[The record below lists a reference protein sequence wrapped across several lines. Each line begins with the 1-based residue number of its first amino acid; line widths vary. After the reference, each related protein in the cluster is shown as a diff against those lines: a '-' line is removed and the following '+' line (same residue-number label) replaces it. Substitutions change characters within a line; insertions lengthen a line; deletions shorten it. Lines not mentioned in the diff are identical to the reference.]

1 MTMNVLYLQ
10 AYYSRNANP
19 LKGRKLFDRFRTQSD
34 ECRLGYIVRPDRGGV
49 EPRYQSDVVTFE
61 ELDQLEP
68 DLVFLERGCLEA
80 GEWRM
85 PEEQI
90 VRQVSRGAVV
100 VISDVDWN
108 ALNEEKEPYERVCQ
122 LCRVSVAYD
131 GNEPAELYDPVS
143 HYGGQRQIVC
153 RPDDIAFE
161 GWLAPVYD
169 GLPEFVVGL
178 PVPLRAWVELV
189 ATCNRHSTQSTVYL
203 GGHPFRE
210 PATGAF
216 AAACRFGGGYL
227 VLITGSV
234 SDDVWA
240 EAFPGNLEWLSR
252 LGNHLVER
260 VRIDRR
266 LNVMTHQVF
275 VSHSWTDHGF
285 ATAFGDE
292 LIRFPV
298 ISCAP

>member
-1 MTMNVLYLQ
+1 M
-10 AYYSRNANP
+10 
-19 LKGRKLFDRFRTQSD
+19 
-34 ECRLGYIVRPDRGGV
+34 
-49 EPRYQSDVVTFE
+49 
-61 ELDQLEP
+61 
-68 DLVFLERGCLEA
+68 
-80 GEWRM
+80 
-85 PEEQI
+85 
-90 VRQVSRGAVV
+90 
-100 VISDVDWN
+100 
-108 ALNEEKEPYERVCQ
+108 
-122 LCRVSVAYD
+122 SVAYD
-131 GNEPAELYDPVS
+131 GDEPAELYDPVS

-153 RPDDIAFE
+153 RPNDIAFE

-178 PVPLRAWVELV
+178 PVPMRAWVELV

-240 EAFPGNLEWLSR
+240 EAFPGNLEWLTR

-266 LNVMTHQVF
+266 LNAMTHQVF

-285 ATAFGDE
+285 ATTFGDE
-292 LIRFPV
+292 LRRRGFGTWVDSRELLVGDDLPPALRRSIDESSHFALIWSAACARSKWVVLELDHALASGKRIFLVRLDETSVPPAVANKLRIEAQAIPATEAARLVALSVEKEERGRRPDPGAQETAAPV
-298 ISCAP
+298 